1 MNVFNLNHLHKK
13 ELNKLAKEN
22 GLKEYSKKNREELI
36 EFLKQYFENHSEDTD
51 GKATTIKKTQIK
63 NKVETNVT
71 NSKNTFTNVEE
82 KKIDKIIK
90 NCIKIAK
97 KNNSFIEDVTIELEI
112 NSDFGVKYN
121 PKIFLRIKTALD
133 KSNVIINYI
142 SEEIEKNM
150 FTLEEEYDK
159 ESDIN
164 IDYNINNILKGIE
177 KKQNTD
183 LVKQYLNSI
192 NDYPLLTKDKEREYG
207 EIIDSFKKK
216 ENPTEEERAIFQ
228 ETKDILS
235 LSNKRLVVSV
245 AKKYINRGLD
255 LIDLI
260 HEGTIGLLR
269 AVDKYD
275 YETGFKFST
284 YATWWVRQGI
294 TRAIADKSRV
304 IRIPVHMVETINKVT
319 KTQRELVQKNG
330 YVPTSKEIGE
340 AVSPP
345 MTEDQI
351 DNIFKIARDPVS
363 LEIPVGDDN
372 SSLESF
378 VEDKSGMN
386 QEEMSE
392 QSEFKK
398 KLISIIEELPEREGE
413 VIKYRYGLY
422 TINQQE
428 IQERIDEIQ
437 DIYDRFND
445 NTLELSELLSEI
457 KKMSNFSDK
466 QKQKYKKRLSQSV
479 DKYVYRENTYKRM
492 SEKTDTKTRER
503 MVKIKESMDQT
514 KGMISKYLK
523 TILRSLEEEMDI
535 VNKIEDMTGGIVKNL
550 TLEEVGLLF
559 DVTRERIRQI
569 ESKGRRKLK
578 SYAVKEKLE
587 LYL

>member
-1 MNVFNLNHLHKK
+1 MNNVNLNHLHKK

-22 GLKEYSKKNREELI
+22 GLKDYSKKSREELM
-36 EFLKQYFENHSEDTD
+36 EFLTEYFEDKKTNTVEEVT
-51 GKATTIKKTQIK
+51 GIKKTRIK
-63 NKVETNVT
+63 NIEKNVV
-71 NSKNTFTNVEE
+71 NKNTFTTAEE
-82 KKIDKIIK
+82 KKIEKIIK
-90 NCIKIAK
+90 NCLKIAK

-121 PKIFLRIKTALD
+121 PKIFLKIKKKLD
-133 KSNVIINYI
+133 ENKIVINYV

-150 FTLEEEYDK
+150 IELGESYDQEE
-159 ESDIN
+159 DIN
-164 IDYNINNILKGIE
+164 VEYNINNLIKGIE

-192 NDYPLLTKDKEREYG
+192 NDYPLLTKEKERKYG
-207 EIIDSFKKK
+207 KIIDTYKKT
-216 ENPTEEERAIFQ
+216 ENPTAEDRANFQ
-228 ETKDILS
+228 EAKDILS

-319 KTQRELVQKNG
+319 KTQRELLQKKG
-330 YVPTSKEIGE
+330 YVPSSKEIGE
-340 AVSPP
+340 ALNPP

-363 LEIPVGDDN
+363 LEISVGDDN

-378 VEDKSGMN
+378 VEDKTSMN
-386 QEEMSE
+386 QEERSE

-398 KLISIIEELPEREGE
+398 KLISIIEELPDREGE

-422 TINQQE
+422 DLNQEFIKAKIKEIETIHTNFT
-428 IQERIDEIQ
+428 DG
-437 DIYDRFND
+437 
-445 NTLELSELLSEI
+445 TLELSNLLEEI
-457 KKMSNFSDK
+457 KNLENFSEK
-466 QKQKYKKRLSQSV
+466 QKQKYRKRLSQSV
-479 DKYVYRENTYKRM
+479 DKYVYRENTYNRM
-492 SEKTDTKTRER
+492 DSQSDLKTIER
-503 MVKIKESMDQT
+503 MEKIRVSMDQT
-514 KGMISKYLK
+514 KNMISKYLL
-523 TILRSLEEEMDI
+523 TIINVLKDELEI
-535 VNKIEDMTGGIVKNL
+535 VNEIEKMTDGVVKNL
-550 TLEEVGLLF
+550 TLEEVGILF
-559 DVTRERIRQI
+559 NVTRERIRQI